1 MTDNK
6 IKEKML
12 SELEIDEASLN
23 AIPIPETVVKKKTE
37 LVGHFAA
44 IDETV
49 KIDDGEFSVKFIESD
64 GNETMIYINPDE
76 HKQLFIHMDEKYK
89 LICEEKNGHVY
100 AKKVCPRKPTNTQ
113 ERQKHAEKLDNIA
126 KICSFDDVPLP
137 LMLDHR
143 RDKRV
148 LLELYIEGKAKQ
160 LEDTDNTTKFVL
172 STDKRNFECVIVN
185 NLMLPN
191 VPLKLEENVSY
202 LFRGYLASDGIFYVT
217 GSDKEYTMELVYTN
231 IPKELISDFRQ
242 LTLRQKEEILNLYEF
257 YTHPDK
263 KVEVLPQVNFVSIEG
278 YTLKFKLLR
287 KFIPVSLSALIEKKI
302 ADQTKNNRHH
312 KIEIL
317 KSLLD
322 TVYPATREK
331 RNISESMTRF
341 RKTYFG
347 HEREAHRI
355 FNLFNNNYGGCYCVV
370 GESTDFFVKSSLDA
384 CGIDYTKID
393 ANTIENLVGTPY
405 IYENATLGELIK
417 NISSMQTVVIPNID
431 KITSETKNMDP
442 LSPIYQLLNSGVL
455 IDSMVGEAV
464 NLFDLGIKI
473 FVTFSDVSRFSKK
486 LLAKM
491 NTIYLPD
498 FSEEERK
505 IICEKYMIPEKL
517 KALPD
522 GTKVH
527 FDEDAYNKIANQFT
541 IGQGLYEVEANL
553 NKIFDAIEDQHT
565 GINGRNIIDLL
576 GMRQWNNEYAK
587 DLLSLKEKFMC
598 NKYLYE
604 QERRQHISMLFK
616 FYDEAVSLERR
627 EELLNQLRI
636 LVNILPSNHHFSNVD
651 LEKVE
656 QKMNETT
663 YNMEK
668 AKKHILNTFALRK
681 VASTEKIAP
690 LLLYGPCG
698 VGKTSIA
705 MAFSEQCPVIVIPCQ
720 GLTRRKFVHAVAEK
734 LSEACTSNAL
744 IVLEEIEK
752 ASKTDCPMHSI
763 QSVID
768 GFLCIDE
775 INCNIDV
782 SGVLVLATTNCIE
795 DISPALLSRY
805 DIITVDGYSMPEKRH
820 ITKNYMLPK
829 LLKTFNVGNLDFTEE
844 AIDELILYSPEV
856 GMRDVEKHLT
866 NILGTLLR
874 KGGKTNIVA
883 PQDIRE
889 ILGEKPLFDGAPEG
903 DFGPGTVKGMAVCGN
918 HRGVSMP
925 ISVTENTFGDK
936 DEVVGLAGESVLE
949 SVKVSKL
956 LCERI
961 INKKLP
967 CLFIEFGGDLS
978 VKKEGSSGGLAV
990 FVAMLSFA
998 LQQTVPSEYAF
1009 TGELSSVNGGNV
1021 QPVGVKEKI
1030 KAAISDKGTTKIY
1043 IPYDNYVQETGNL
1056 EKYDIDIVPVRHIN
1070 EIVNDLFKLGGNK
1083 NDD

>member
-1 MTDNK
+1 MLD
-6 IKEKML
+6 KEKVL
-12 SELEIDEASLN
+12 RELEIDEASLN
-23 AIPIPETVVKKKTE
+23 AMPETVAKKKTE
-37 LVGHFAA
+37 VIGHFKFDDDM
-44 IDETV
+44 IRLDE
-49 KIDDGEFSVKFIESD
+49 EFSLTFNELD
-64 GNETMIYINPDE
+64 GNESLIYFNPEE
-76 HKQLFIHMDEKYK
+76 HDPIIIHKDVKYK
-89 LICEEKNGHVY
+89 ILCEEKNGRVY
-100 AKKVCPRKPTNTQ
+100 AKKVCPRKPSNAQ
-113 ERQKHAEKLDNIA
+113 ERQEHAEKNDNIA
-126 KICSFDDVPLP
+126 KICSFSEDGPLP
-137 LMLDHR
+137 LMLGR

-148 LLELYIEGKAKQ
+148 FLELDIEGIAKQ
-160 LEDTDNTTKFVL
+160 IEDTDTTTKFML
-172 STDKRNFECVIVN
+172 STKKGDFECVIVN
-185 NLMLPN
+185 NLTLPN

-202 LFRGYLASDGIFYVT
+202 SFRGYLTGDGYFYVT
-217 GSDKEYTMELVYTN
+217 RSDKVYDLEQVYTN
-231 IPKELISDFRQ
+231 IPEELVSDFRQ
-242 LTLRQKEEILNLYEF
+242 LTLGQKAEILNLYNF
-257 YTHPDK
+257 YTNPDK
-263 KVEVLPQVNFVSIEG
+263 NVEVLPQVNFVSIEG

-322 TVYPATREK
+322 TIYPATREK

-517 KALPD
+517 KAL
-522 GTKVH
+522 TNNTEVH
-527 FDEDAYNKIANQFT
+527 FEEDVYNKIANQYT
-541 IGQGLYEVEANL
+541 IGHGLYEIESNL

-565 GINGRNIIDLL
+565 DINSENIVDLL

-587 DLLSLKEKFMC
+587 DLLSLKEKFMS

-604 QERRQHISMLFK
+604 QERRQHISRLFK
-616 FYDEAVSLERR
+616 FYDEATTLERR

-636 LVNILPSNHHFSNVD
+636 LVNILPSNHFSNVD

-668 AKKHILNTFALRK
+668 AKKHLLNSFALRRA
-681 VASTEKIAP
+681 ASTEKIAP
-690 LLLYGPCG
+690 LLLYGSYG

-705 MAFSEQCPVIVIPCQ
+705 TAFSDQCPTIFIPCQ
-720 GLTRRKFVHAVAEK
+720 GMTRQKLVKDVATK
-734 LSEACTSNAL
+734 LSEACTSTNA
-744 IVLEEIEK
+744 IVIFEELDKI
-752 ASKTDCPMHSI
+752 SKLDSPIHSI
-763 QSVID
+763 QAIID
-768 GFLCIDE
+768 GHLTTDDIGCL
-775 INCNIDV
+775 INVDGLIIV
-782 SGVLVLATTNCIE
+782 GTTNNIE
-795 DISPALLSRY
+795 EISPALISRF
-805 DIITVDGYSMPEKRH
+805 DIIKIDGYSVPEKRH

-829 LLKTFNVGNLDFTEE
+829 LLKTFNIGNLDFTEE
-844 AIDELILYSPEV
+844 AIDELMLYSPEV

-874 KGGKTNIVA
+874 KDGKTNIVVA
-883 PQDIRE
+883 KDVRE
-889 ILGEKPLFDGAPEG
+889 ILGEKPLRDGFPEG
-903 DFGPGTVKGMAVCGN
+903 EFGPGTVKGMAVCGN
-918 HRGVSMP
+918 RGVLMP

-936 DEVVGLAGESVLE
+936 DEVIGLAGESVLE
-949 SVKVSKL
+949 SIKVSKL

-967 CLFIEFGGDLS
+967 YHLFIEFGDLS
-978 VKKEGSSGGLAV
+978 VKKAGSSGGLAV

-1009 TGELSSVNGGNV
+1009 TGELSTVNGGNV

-1043 IPYDNYVQETGNL
+1043 IPYDNYVQEAGNL

-1070 EIVNDLFKLGGNK
+1070 EIVNDLFKLGGNE
-1083 NDD
+1083 NDN